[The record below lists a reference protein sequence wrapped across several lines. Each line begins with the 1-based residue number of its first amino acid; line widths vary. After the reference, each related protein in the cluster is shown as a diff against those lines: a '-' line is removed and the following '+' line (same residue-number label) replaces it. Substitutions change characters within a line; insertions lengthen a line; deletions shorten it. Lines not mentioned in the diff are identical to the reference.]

1 LASQPLQYPAAVGR
15 FQRAPRRYR
24 ARELRKR
31 GQKETPV
38 ILIDDRAYNH
48 NARGVFPWVL
58 AVHLPNG
65 KSHSVEWSEP
75 HFIVGTEVA
84 DGIFTVQGDGILSR
98 HLRVDLGEETVT
110 LEPLANAE
118 LTEVQGIAITH
129 STTAEYPVRIRVG
142 SVEMLIDRGSTVS
155 ETSTALESIAVGK
168 RQEPVYTVKKEP
180 ALLVVN
186 EAASG
191 EKTIE
196 STIAFSMELD
206 PAPVENM
213 LPVQKSYALKKE
225 IARGG
230 MGRIFLAE
238 DVKLERQVAVKVS
251 HTGNSC
257 ENSAFYREAKIL
269 ARLSHPNI
277 VPLHNFGEDSHGRPF
292 YSMKLVE
299 GQTLKEVL
307 KRLRTRDAVTTLD
320 FTLQRLLNIFRR
332 VCHGIEFAHSAGY
345 LHRDLKPENIM
356 IGEHGEV
363 LVMDWGLAQAFRHDA
378 QEGVGRVSQ
387 EDGKRV
393 VEGTPQYMSPE
404 QACADPI
411 DERSDIYSLGAIL
424 YAILTLR
431 SPVQGKSLEG
441 ILKKVRSGEI
451 LPIEA
456 PSLKP
461 AAPGLHATTKQRV
474 PTALEAIV
482 TKAMHRDRA
491 NRYTQVT
498 ALIRDIEA
506 YQAGFPTSAEN
517 AGALRHLGLLIRR
530 HSALT
535 AVLLL
540 SFLGAST
547 SAVRL
552 AQSER
557 DARVQAMRAQ
567 ESALLAEHS
576 AIAAREQG
584 RAAVEAHRASRVAM
598 ADAMM
603 ASAYVAESEL
613 DPKSIRQA
621 LNNVEQE
628 FRSQSW
634 EYLNNRLNRADLTIE
649 APNQTTF
656 KSVLSYRD
664 KKSELIVLLSDGSI
678 QLVNWI
684 TGKFTLL
691 GKIDPKGLPPSPS
704 SVPTLAFSRG
714 ASSVALIR
722 NFAPEGQPN
731 CQLEIINL
739 SSGETSYKVPLNL
752 SSTFLRR
759 YQIQF
764 NPTDSF
770 LLLSS
775 PNEAG
780 VLLIDVK
787 NQRIKWKYSSGGTTF
802 ANFTATAPNE
812 GQSVRVYS
820 SKQIVDLDPETG
832 AVQKAIPFSK
842 PLLTPTRKV
851 IPDLGGAGYFA
862 TTSLGWMRFDSQA
875 ARVTQLTAAP
885 LGAADIA
892 LHVGLNTVITGS
904 PQAAGYGA
912 IQFWDAGSGELLRSE
927 MVFMDKRPSKDWILT
942 SRPDSPRVA
951 LTSGSL
957 MKVWVIGAPAYVKSI
972 RSERHREGM
981 GGSNFAFFDQPWHA
995 FRLIGGANGYRMEGI
1010 DLRMGEGADAA
1021 TNSAPVPVPEGVLEA
1036 SINGRFFSS
1045 YDAATH
1051 RLTIYESRDGVFN
1064 PFQQFENCGNMQS
1077 RCPSP
1082 DGNSVW
1088 RSQHFFTALN
1098 KQRFIKLERERY
1110 ASEDFS
1116 KTSTA
1121 WVGNT
1126 HVVEIVSTVASNE
1139 TDPAPQKVMVLW
1151 SVNQTKPLSEIAAPD
1166 AYAVCAS
1173 PDGTQIAEAGEDM
1186 KLRIRNGST
1195 LAIER
1200 ELRVH
1205 DGTVKC
1211 VAWNPRLPL
1220 IATTSSDHTL
1230 KIWDLRTDKQ
1240 VAYYSLMEGIPDK
1253 ICWSPDGSALA
1264 LAFPDQNKHVVR
1276 IFLPSVCRQQPE

>member
-1 LASQPLQYPAAVGR
+1 MSEDFLNTIHKAISIDPSGSSANT
-15 FQRAPRRYR
+15 
-24 ARELRKR
+24 AR
-31 GQKETPV
+31 TIPC
-38 ILIDDRAYNH
+38 
-48 NARGVFPWVL
+48 VL
-58 AVHLPNG
+58 AIHPAGG
-65 KSHSVEWSEP
+65 KSYSLEWSEP
-75 HFIVGTEVA
+75 HFIVGSAVA
-84 DGIFTVQGDGILSR
+84 DGILTVQGDGILPR
-98 HLRVDLGEETVT
+98 HLRVELDEESVH
-110 LEPLANAE
+110 LQPLANAQ
-118 LTEVQGIAITH
+118 LTEVQGIVITH
-129 STTAEYPVRIRVG
+129 PTTAEYPVRVRLG
-142 SVEMLIDRGSTVS
+142 SVEMLIARVSVVS
-155 ETSTALESIAVGK
+155 ETSTALESIEFSK
-168 RQEPVYTVKKEP
+168 RKKARYTFEQEP
-180 ALLVVN
+180 ASLVVN

-191 EKTIE
+191 ENMVE
-196 STIAFSMELD
+196 STFSFALELD
-206 PAPVENM
+206 PAPMEN
-213 LPVQKSYALKKE
+213 VFTAQKRFVLKKE

-238 DVKLERQVAVKVS
+238 DVKLERQVAIKVS
-251 HTGNSC
+251 HTRNSGDH
-257 ENSAFYREAKIL
+257 SAFCREAKIL

-277 VPLHNFGEDSHGRPF
+277 VPLHNLGEDPQGRPF
-292 YSMKLVE
+292 YAMKLVE
-299 GQTLKEVL
+299 GQTLQAVL
-307 KRLRTRDAVTTLD
+307 KALRAGDPVTTLD

-332 VCHGIEFAHSAGY
+332 VCHGIEFAHSAGF

-363 LVMDWGLAQAFRHDA
+363 LVMDWGLAQAFRPNA
-378 QEGVGRVSQ
+378 QEEAGSVS
-387 EDGKRV
+387 EKDKKRF

-404 QACADPI
+404 QAYADPL

-431 SPVQGKSLEG
+431 SPIQGKSLEA
-441 ILKKVRSGEI
+441 ILKKVRRGEI
-451 LPIEA
+451 LPLDA
-456 PSLKP
+456 PSLNP
-461 AAPGLHATTKQRV
+461 PGPGRHATKQQKT
-474 PTALEAIV
+474 PPALEAIV
-482 TKAMHRDRA
+482 KKAMHRYRSK
-491 NRYTQVT
+491 RYKQVT
-498 ALIRDIEA
+498 GLIRDIEA
-506 YQAGFPTSAEN
+506 YQGGFATSAEN

-530 HSALT
+530 HRALT
-535 AVLLL
+535 AVLLI

-547 SAVRL
+547 LAVRL
-552 AQSER
+552 ARSER
-557 DARVQAMRAQ
+557 DALAQAQRAE
-567 ESALLAEHS
+567 ESALRAEHS
-576 AIAAREQG
+576 AIAAQEQG
-584 RAAVEAHRASRVAM
+584 RAAVEAHRASRVAI

-603 ASAYVAESEL
+603 ASAYVAENEF
-613 DPKSIRQA
+613 DPKSMRQA

-628 FRSQSW
+628 FRSQPW
-634 EYLNNRLNRADLTIE
+634 EYLNNRLNLADLTIE

-678 QLVNWI
+678 QLVNWV
-684 TGKFTLL
+684 TGRFTLL
-691 GKIDPKGLPPSPS
+691 GKIDPTGFPPSS
-704 SVPTLAFSRG
+704 SASVLAVSRG

-722 NFAPEGQPN
+722 NFAPEGQTD

-739 SSGETSYKVPLNL
+739 SSGAASCEIPLKL
-752 SSTFLRR
+752 SSNFLRR

-764 NPTDSF
+764 SPTDSS
-770 LLLSS
+770 LLLSAQDE
-775 PNEAG
+775 PD
-780 VLLIDVK
+780 LFLIDVK
-787 NQRIKWKYSSGGTTF
+787 NQRVKWKYNSGGTTF

-812 GQSVRVYS
+812 VQSVRVYS

-832 AVQKAIPFSK
+832 AVQNAVPVSK
-842 PLLTPTRKV
+842 PLFTPMRKV
-851 IPDLGGAGYFA
+851 IPHPGIGGYLA
-862 TTSLGWMRFDSQA
+862 TTSSGWMLFDPQA
-875 ARVTQLTAAP
+875 ARITQSTAVP
-885 LGAADIA
+885 LGTSDIA
-892 LHVGLNTVITGS
+892 CHAGLNTVITAS
-904 PQAAGYGA
+904 PQMGGYGA
-912 IQFWDAGSGELLRSE
+912 IQFWDADSGELLRSE
-927 MVFMDKRPSKDWILT
+927 MVFMDKRPGEDWILT

-957 MKVWVIGAPAYVKSI
+957 MKVWVIMSPAYVKSI
-972 RSERHREGM
+972 RSERHRKGM

-995 FRLIGGANGYRMEGI
+995 FRVIGGANGYRMEGI
-1010 DLRMGEGADAA
+1010 DLRLGEGADAA
-1021 TNSAPVPVPEGVLEA
+1021 TNSAPVPVPNGVLEA
-1036 SINGRFFSS
+1036 SINGRFFASH
-1045 YDAATH
+1045 DATT
-1051 RLTIYESRDGVFN
+1051 RSLTIHESRDGGFN
-1064 PFQQFENCGNMQS
+1064 PFQQFENCGSMPS
-1077 RCPSP
+1077 HCPSP

-1139 TDPAPQKVMVLW
+1139 SDPAPQKVMVLW
-1151 SVNQTKPLSEIAAPD
+1151 SINQTKALSEIAAPD

-1230 KIWDLRTDKQ
+1230 KIWDLRTDRQ
-1240 VAYYSLMEGIPDK
+1240 VAYYSLLEGIPDK

-1264 LAFPDQNKHVVR
+1264 LAFPDQNKHVVK
-1276 IFLPSVCRQQPE
+1276 ILLPSVCRQQP